1 MRILD
6 LHIDGFGRFHDLSV
20 SFDKDFNV
28 VYGKNE
34 TGKSTLHTFI
44 RCMLFG
50 LERGRG
56 RAARTDL
63 YSKYEPW
70 QNTGAYGGQMRVE
83 KDGVIYRLER
93 NFRKDQKTFLIINE
107 TAGKE
112 VEPTKSFLDFLLGGL
127 TETAYNNTISIG
139 QLKCVTEGGMV
150 AELRNYIANMNA
162 TGNLSLNITKAVSY
176 LKNRRKEFERQL
188 NPEAARTYTSLLT
201 EIKNIE
207 REISAPEYENQLQT
221 YQKLRTR
228 LKNQLS
234 SKQTERETLLQ
245 KIAKGRQALAGAQF
259 TDEASIR
266 EYQENAR
273 NTYEHYEEVAL
284 AADRK
289 GRTAA
294 AVLMLILA
302 VFSAIVAV
310 GLGFFSSRSFD
321 STFSGSGALVSVS
334 TGVAHYTI
342 WLICGLS
349 AAAVLFFALGLIL
362 FAKTRTLK
370 RELSMAEKLLQ
381 EIFSR
386 HLGDPSVSE
395 EAMTAFDSR
404 MEEFVRL
411 SQVLERTE
419 QSVDAQASE
428 IDALQEKEANCDDA
442 ISQQQKAQ
450 WELEKKLDHLA
461 HCKDQTE
468 ALKQVL
474 VENERIREEITAI
487 DLALE
492 TMTNL
497 SGTIR
502 DSFGLYLNKT
512 ASDLIRGITGGIYDS
527 MSVDENLN
535 IFMNTRT
542 RLVPVE
548 QVSSGTM
555 DQIYLALRLAAA
567 KLIQPEGDYMP
578 LIFDDSFVLYDEDRL
593 RTALKWLKTAYPG
606 QIIVFTCHQREAQMM
621 TADQIA
627 YHLVQMPG

>member
-6 LHIDGFGRFHDLSV
+6 LHIDGFGKFHDLSV
-20 SFDKDFNV
+20 SFDKDLNV

-34 TGKSTLHTFI
+34 AGKSTLHTFI

-56 RAARTDL
+56 RAARADL

-70 QNTGAYGGQMRVE
+70 QNKAVYGGRMRVE

-93 NFRKDQKTFLIINE
+93 NFQKDQKAFVIVNE

-112 VEPTKSFLDFLLGGL
+112 IEPTKGFMDFLLGGL

-150 AELRNYIANMNA
+150 TELRNYIANMNT
-162 TGNLSLNITKAVSY
+162 TGNLSLNITKATSY

-188 NPEAARTYTSLLT
+188 TPEAARTYTALLT

-207 REISAPEYENQLQT
+207 KEISAPEYENQLQT
-221 YQKLRTR
+221 YQDLRSQV
-228 LKNQLS
+228 KNQLS
-234 SKQTERETLLQ
+234 EKQTERETLLQ
-245 KIAKGRQALAGAQF
+245 KIAKGRQALDGAQF
-259 TDEASIR
+259 TDEASIHA
-266 EYQENAR
+266 YQENAR
-273 NTYEHYEEVAL
+273 NTYAHYKEVAD
-284 AADRK
+284 AASRR
-289 GRTAA
+289 GRSILP
-294 AVLMLILA
+294 VIMLVLA
-302 VFSAIVAV
+302 VFCALGA
-310 GLGFFSSRSFD
+310 GALGFLSSQTFD
-321 STFSGSGALVSVS
+321 PVVFGTGALISVS
-334 TGVAHYTI
+334 TGVAHYTVG
-342 WLICGLS
+342 LICALS
-349 AAAVLFFALGLIL
+349 AAAVFFFAVGLI
-362 FAKTRTLK
+362 FFMKNRSLK
-370 RELSMAEKLLQ
+370 QELSMTEKLLQ

-386 HLGDPSVSE
+386 HLGDSSISG
-395 EAMTAFDSR
+395 EAMTAFESR

-411 SQVLERTE
+411 SQVLERSE
-419 QSVDAQASE
+419 QSVQEQASD
-428 IDALQEKEANCDDA
+428 INALQAKETDCDDA
-442 ISQQQKAQ
+442 ISRQQKAQ
-450 WELEKKLDHLA
+450 WELEKRLDHLA

-468 ALKQVL
+468 SLKQVL
-474 VENERIREEITAI
+474 AENDRIREEITAI

-492 TMTNL
+492 TMTEL
-497 SGTIR
+497 SATIR

-512 ASDLIRGITGGIYDS
+512 ASELISGITGGIYDS
-527 MSVDENLN
+527 MSVDESLN
-535 IFMNTRT
+535 VFMNTRT

-593 RTALKWLKTAYPG
+593 HTALKWLKKAYPG
-606 QIIVFTCHQREAQMM
+606 QIIIFTCHQREAQMM

-627 YHLVQMPG
+627 YHLVTM

>member
-6 LHIDGFGRFHDLSV
+6 LHIDGFGKFHDLSV
-20 SFDKDFNV
+20 SFDKDLNV

-34 TGKSTLHTFI
+34 AGKSTLHTFI

-56 RAARTDL
+56 RAARADL

-70 QNTGAYGGQMRVE
+70 QNKAVYGGRMRVE

-93 NFRKDQKTFLIINE
+93 NFQKDQKAFVIVNE

-112 VEPTKSFLDFLLGGL
+112 IEPTKGFMDFLLGGL

-150 AELRNYIANMNA
+150 TELRNYIANMNT
-162 TGNLSLNITKAVSY
+162 TGNLSLNITKATSY

-188 NPEAARTYTSLLT
+188 TPEAARTYTALLT

-207 REISAPEYENQLQT
+207 KEISAPEYENQLQT
-221 YQKLRTR
+221 YQDLRSQV
-228 LKNQLS
+228 KNQLS
-234 SKQTERETLLQ
+234 EKQTERETLLQ
-245 KIAKGRQALAGAQF
+245 KIAKGRQALDGAQF
-259 TDEASIR
+259 TDEASIHA
-266 EYQENAR
+266 YQENAR
-273 NTYEHYEEVAL
+273 NTYAHYKEVAD
-284 AADRK
+284 AASRR
-289 GRTAA
+289 GRS
-294 AVLMLILA
+294 VLPVIMLVLA
-302 VFSAIVAV
+302 VFCALGA
-310 GLGFFSSRSFD
+310 GALGFLSSQTFD
-321 STFSGSGALVSVS
+321 PVVFGTGALISVS
-334 TGVAHYTI
+334 TGVAHYTVG
-342 WLICGLS
+342 LICALS
-349 AAAVLFFALGLIL
+349 AAAVFFFAVGLI
-362 FAKTRTLK
+362 FFMKNHSLK
-370 RELSMAEKLLQ
+370 QELSMTEKLLQ

-386 HLGDPSVSE
+386 HLGDSSISG
-395 EAMTAFDSR
+395 EAMTAFESR

-411 SQVLERTE
+411 SQVLERSE
-419 QSVDAQASE
+419 QSVQEQASE
-428 IDALQEKEANCDDA
+428 INALQAKETDCDDA
-442 ISQQQKAQ
+442 ISRQQKAQ

-468 ALKQVL
+468 SLKQVL
-474 VENERIREEITAI
+474 AENDRIREEITAI

-492 TMTNL
+492 TMTKL
-497 SGTIR
+497 SATIR

-512 ASDLIRGITGGIYDS
+512 ASELISGITGGIYDS
-527 MSVDENLN
+527 MSVDESLN
-535 IFMNTRT
+535 VFMNTRT

-567 KLIQPEGDYMP
+567 NLIQPEGDYMP

-593 RTALKWLKTAYPG
+593 HTALKWLKKAYPG
-606 QIIVFTCHQREAQMM
+606 QIIIFTCHQREAQMM

-627 YHLVQMPG
+627 YHLVTM

>member
-6 LHIDGFGRFHDLSV
+6 LHIDGFGKFHDLSV
-20 SFDKDFNV
+20 SFDKDLNV

-34 TGKSTLHTFI
+34 AGKSTLHTFI

-56 RAARTDL
+56 RAARADL

-70 QNTGAYGGQMRVE
+70 QNKAVYGGRMRVE

-93 NFRKDQKTFLIINE
+93 NFQKDQKAFVIVNE

-112 VEPTKSFLDFLLGGL
+112 IEPTKGFMDFLLGGL

-150 AELRNYIANMNA
+150 TELRNYIANMNT
-162 TGNLSLNITKAVSY
+162 TGNLSLNITKATSY

-188 NPEAARTYTSLLT
+188 TPEAARTYTALLT

-207 REISAPEYENQLQT
+207 KEISAPEYENQLQT
-221 YQKLRTR
+221 YQDLRSQV
-228 LKNQLS
+228 KNQLS
-234 SKQTERETLLQ
+234 EKQTERETLLQ
-245 KIAKGRQALAGAQF
+245 KIAKGRQALDGAQF
-259 TDEASIR
+259 TDEASIHA
-266 EYQENAR
+266 YQENAR
-273 NTYEHYEEVAL
+273 NTYAHYKEVAD
-284 AADRK
+284 AASRR
-289 GRTAA
+289 GRS
-294 AVLMLILA
+294 VLPVIMLVLA
-302 VFSAIVAV
+302 VFCALGA
-310 GLGFFSSRSFD
+310 GALGFLSSQTFD
-321 STFSGSGALVSVS
+321 PVVFGTGALISVS
-334 TGVAHYTI
+334 TGVAHYTVG
-342 WLICGLS
+342 LICALS
-349 AAAVLFFALGLIL
+349 AAAVFFFAVGLIFFMKNHSL
-362 FAKTRTLK
+362 NQ
-370 RELSMAEKLLQ
+370 ELSMTEKLLQ

-386 HLGDPSVSE
+386 HLGDSSISG
-395 EAMTAFDSR
+395 EAMTAFESR
-404 MEEFVRL
+404 MEEFIRL
-411 SQVLERTE
+411 SQVLERSE
-419 QSVDAQASE
+419 QSVQEQASE
-428 IDALQEKEANCDDA
+428 INALQAKETDCDDA
-442 ISQQQKAQ
+442 ISRQQKAQ
-450 WELEKKLDHLA
+450 WELEKRLDHLA

-468 ALKQVL
+468 SLKQVL
-474 VENERIREEITAI
+474 AENDRIREEITAI

-492 TMTNL
+492 TMTKL
-497 SGTIR
+497 SATIR

-512 ASDLIRGITGGIYDS
+512 ASELISGITGGIYDS
-527 MSVDENLN
+527 MSVDESLN
-535 IFMNTRT
+535 VFMNTRT

-593 RTALKWLKTAYPG
+593 HTALKWLKKAYPG
-606 QIIVFTCHQREAQMM
+606 QIIIFTCHQREAQMM

-627 YHLVQMPG
+627 YHLVTM

>member
-6 LHIDGFGRFHDLSV
+6 LHIDEFGKFHDLFV
-20 SFDKDFNV
+20 SFDQGFNV

-50 LERGRG
+50 MERGCS
-56 RAARTDL
+56 AYTDL

-70 QNTGAYGGQMRVE
+70 LSAGTYGGQLRLE

-93 NFRKDQKTFLIINE
+93 NFRKGQQSFVVINE
-107 TAGKE
+107 TAGKN
-112 VEPTKSFLDFLLGGL
+112 VEPTKSFMDFLLGGL

-139 QLKCVTEGGMV
+139 QLKCQTEGGMA
-150 AELRNYIANMNA
+150 AELRSYIANMNA
-162 TGNLSLNITKAVSY
+162 TGNLSLNITKAVTY
-176 LKNRRKEFERQL
+176 LKNRRKEFERHL

-207 REISAPEYENQLQT
+207 KEISAPEYENQLQN
-221 YQKLRTR
+221 YQDLRST
-228 LKNQLS
+228 LKDQLS
-234 SKQTERETLLQ
+234 SKQTARETLVQ
-245 KIAKGRQALAGAQF
+245 KITKGRQALDSAQF

-266 EYQENAR
+266 AYQENAQ
-273 NTYEHYEEVAL
+273 NTYEHYLEIT
-284 AADRK
+284 AAAAK
-289 GRTAA
+289 KERTAA
-294 AVLMLILA
+294 AILMLVLS
-302 VFSAIVAV
+302 VLSAIGAIV
-310 GLGFFSSRSFD
+310 LGIFSSRSFD
-321 STFSGSGALVSVS
+321 SAFSGSGALLSVS

-349 AAAVLFFALGLIL
+349 AAAVFFFAVGLIFL
-362 FAKTRTLK
+362 AKTRTLA

-411 SQVLERTE
+411 SQVLERSE
-419 QSVDAQASE
+419 QSVDEQASE
-428 IDALQEKEANCDDA
+428 IYTLQKQEADCDDA
-442 ISQQQKAQ
+442 ISKQQKAQ

-474 VENERIREEITAI
+474 AENERVREEITAI

-512 ASDLIRGITGGIYDS
+512 ASDLISGITGGIYDS

-542 RLVPVE
+542 RLIPVE

-567 KLIQPEGDYMP
+567 KLIQPEGDPMP

-593 RTALKWLKTAYPG
+593 RTALKWLKGAYPG

-627 YHLVQMPG
+627 YHLVQMPS

>member
-6 LHIDGFGRFHDLSV
+6 LHIDGFGKFHDLSV
-20 SFDKDFNV
+20 SFDKDLNV

-34 TGKSTLHTFI
+34 AGKSTLHTFI

-56 RAARTDL
+56 RAARADL

-70 QNTGAYGGQMRVE
+70 QNKAVYGGRMRVE

-93 NFRKDQKTFLIINE
+93 NFQKDQKAFVIVNE

-112 VEPTKSFLDFLLGGL
+112 IEPTKGFMDFLLGGL

-150 AELRNYIANMNA
+150 TELRNYIANMNT
-162 TGNLSLNITKAVSY
+162 TGNLSLNITKATSY

-188 NPEAARTYTSLLT
+188 TPEAARTYTALLT

-207 REISAPEYENQLQT
+207 KEISAPEYENQLQT
-221 YQKLRTR
+221 YQDLRSQV
-228 LKNQLS
+228 KNQLS
-234 SKQTERETLLQ
+234 EKQTERETLLQ
-245 KIAKGRQALAGAQF
+245 KIAKGRQALDGAQF
-259 TDEASIR
+259 TDEASIHA
-266 EYQENAR
+266 YQENAR
-273 NTYEHYEEVAL
+273 NTYAHYKEVAD
-284 AADRK
+284 AASRR
-289 GRTAA
+289 GRS
-294 AVLMLILA
+294 VLPVIMLVLA
-302 VFSAIVAV
+302 VFCALGA
-310 GLGFFSSRSFD
+310 GALGFLSSQTFD
-321 STFSGSGALVSVS
+321 PVVFGTGALISVS
-334 TGVAHYTI
+334 TGVAHYTVG
-342 WLICGLS
+342 LICALS
-349 AAAVLFFALGLIL
+349 AAAVFFFAVGLI
-362 FAKTRTLK
+362 FFMKNHSLK
-370 RELSMAEKLLQ
+370 QELSMTEKLLQ

-386 HLGDPSVSE
+386 HLGDSSISG
-395 EAMTAFDSR
+395 EAMTAFESR

-411 SQVLERTE
+411 SQGLERSE
-419 QSVDAQASE
+419 QSVQEQASE
-428 IDALQEKEANCDDA
+428 INALQAKETDCDDA
-442 ISQQQKAQ
+442 ISRQQKAQ
-450 WELEKKLDHLA
+450 WELEKRLDHLA

-468 ALKQVL
+468 SLKQVL
-474 VENERIREEITAI
+474 AENDRIREEITAI

-492 TMTNL
+492 TMTKL
-497 SGTIR
+497 SATIR

-512 ASDLIRGITGGIYDS
+512 ASELISGITGGIYDS
-527 MSVDENLN
+527 MSVDESLN
-535 IFMNTRT
+535 VFMNTRT

-593 RTALKWLKTAYPG
+593 HTALKWLKKAYPG
-606 QIIVFTCHQREAQMM
+606 QIIIFTCHQREAQMM

-627 YHLVQMPG
+627 YHLVTM

>member
-6 LHIDGFGRFHDLSV
+6 LHIDGFGKFHDLSV
-20 SFDKDFNV
+20 SFDKDLNV

-34 TGKSTLHTFI
+34 AGKSTLHTFI

-56 RAARTDL
+56 RAARADL

-70 QNTGAYGGQMRVE
+70 QNKAVYGGRMRVE

-93 NFRKDQKTFLIINE
+93 NFQKDQKAFVIVNE

-112 VEPTKSFLDFLLGGL
+112 IEPTKGFMDFLLGGL

-150 AELRNYIANMNA
+150 TELRNYIANMNT
-162 TGNLSLNITKAVSY
+162 TGNLSLNITKATSY

-188 NPEAARTYTSLLT
+188 TPEAARTYTALLT

-207 REISAPEYENQLQT
+207 KEISAPEYENQLQT
-221 YQKLRTR
+221 YQDLRSQV
-228 LKNQLS
+228 KNQLS
-234 SKQTERETLLQ
+234 EKQTERETLLQ
-245 KIAKGRQALAGAQF
+245 KIAKGRQALDGAQF
-259 TDEASIR
+259 TDEASIHA
-266 EYQENAR
+266 YQENAR
-273 NTYEHYEEVAL
+273 NTYAHYKEVAD
-284 AADRK
+284 AASRR
-289 GRTAA
+289 GRS
-294 AVLMLILA
+294 VLPVIMLVLA
-302 VFSAIVAV
+302 VFCALGA
-310 GLGFFSSRSFD
+310 GALGFLSSQTFD
-321 STFSGSGALVSVS
+321 PVVFGTGALISVS
-334 TGVAHYTI
+334 TGVAHYTVG
-342 WLICGLS
+342 LICALS
-349 AAAVLFFALGLIL
+349 AAAVFFFAVGLI
-362 FAKTRTLK
+362 FFMKNHSLK
-370 RELSMAEKLLQ
+370 QELSMTEKLLQ

-386 HLGDPSVSE
+386 HLGDSSISG
-395 EAMTAFDSR
+395 EAMTAFESR

-411 SQVLERTE
+411 SQVLERSE
-419 QSVDAQASE
+419 QSVQEQASE
-428 IDALQEKEANCDDA
+428 INALQAKETDCDDA
-442 ISQQQKAQ
+442 ISRQQKAQ

-468 ALKQVL
+468 SLKQVL
-474 VENERIREEITAI
+474 AENDRIREEITAI

-492 TMTNL
+492 TMTKL
-497 SGTIR
+497 SATIR

-512 ASDLIRGITGGIYDS
+512 ASELISGITGGIYDS
-527 MSVDENLN
+527 MSVDESLN
-535 IFMNTRT
+535 VFMNTRT

-567 KLIQPEGDYMP
+567 NLIQPEGDYMP

-593 RTALKWLKTAYPG
+593 RTALKWLKKAYPG
-606 QIIVFTCHQREAQMM
+606 QIIIFTCHQREAQMM

-627 YHLVQMPG
+627 YHLVTM

>member
-6 LHIDGFGRFHDLSV
+6 LHIDGFGKFHDLSV
-20 SFDKDFNV
+20 SFDKDLNV

-34 TGKSTLHTFI
+34 AGKSTLHTFI

-56 RAARTDL
+56 RAARGDL

-70 QNTGAYGGQMRVE
+70 QNKGVYGGQMRVE
-83 KDGVIYRLER
+83 KDCVIYRLER
-93 NFRKDQKTFLIINE
+93 NFQKDQKSFVIVNE
-107 TAGKE
+107 TAGKQ
-112 VEPTKSFLDFLLGGL
+112 VEPTKGFLDFLLGGL

-150 AELRNYIANMNA
+150 TELCNYIANMNT
-162 TGNLSLNITKAVSY
+162 TGNLSLNITKAASY
-176 LKNRRKEFERQL
+176 LKGRRKEFERQL
-188 NPEAARTYTSLLT
+188 TPEAARTYTALLT

-207 REISAPEYENQLQT
+207 KEISAPEYENQLRT
-221 YQKLRTR
+221 YQDLRSQV
-228 LKNQLS
+228 KNQLS
-234 SKQTERETLLQ
+234 EKQTERETLLQ
-245 KIAKGRQALAGAQF
+245 KIAKGRQALEGAQF

-266 EYQENAR
+266 AYQENAKT
-273 NTYEHYEEVAL
+273 TYSHYQELEETAS
-284 AADRK
+284 RK
-289 GRTAA
+289 GRT
-294 AVLMLILA
+294 VLPVIMLVLA
-302 VFSAIVAV
+302 ICSTIGAGV
-310 GLGFFSSRSFD
+310 LGFFSSQPI
-321 STFSGSGALVSVS
+321 STATSGAGALMSVS
-334 TGVAHYTI
+334 TGVSRYTI
-342 WLICGLS
+342 WLICILS
-349 AAAVLFFALGLIL
+349 AAAVFFFAVGLIFFMKNRSL
-362 FAKTRTLK
+362 RQ
-370 RELSMAEKLLQ
+370 ELSMTEKLLQ

-386 HLGDPSVSE
+386 HLGDSSISE
-395 EAMTAFDSR
+395 EAMKAFEGR
-404 MEEFVRL
+404 MEEFIRL
-411 SQVLERTE
+411 SQVLECSE
-419 QSVDAQASE
+419 QSVTEQAAE
-428 IDALQEKEANCDDA
+428 ISALQEKETDCDDV
-442 ISQQQKAQ
+442 ISRQQKAQ

-468 ALKQVL
+468 SLKQVL
-474 VENERIREEITAI
+474 AENDRIREEITAI

-492 TMTNL
+492 TMTEL
-497 SGTIR
+497 SATIR

-512 ASDLIRGITGGIYDS
+512 ASDLISGITGGIYDS

-535 IFMNTRT
+535 VFMNTRT

-593 RTALKWLKTAYPG
+593 HTALKWLKKAYPG
-606 QIIVFTCHQREAQMM
+606 QIIIFTCHQREAQMM

-627 YHLVQMPG
+627 YHLVTM

>member
-6 LHIDGFGRFHDLSV
+6 LHIDGFGKFHDLSV
-20 SFDKDFNV
+20 SFDKDLNV

-34 TGKSTLHTFI
+34 AGKSTLHTFI

-56 RAARTDL
+56 RAARADL

-70 QNTGAYGGQMRVE
+70 QNKAVYGGRMRVE

-93 NFRKDQKTFLIINE
+93 NFQKDQKAFVIVNE

-112 VEPTKSFLDFLLGGL
+112 IEPTKGFMDFLLGGL

-150 AELRNYIANMNA
+150 TELRNYIANMNT
-162 TGNLSLNITKAVSY
+162 TGNLSLNITKATSY

-188 NPEAARTYTSLLT
+188 TPEAARTYTALLT

-207 REISAPEYENQLQT
+207 KEISAPEYENQLQT
-221 YQKLRTR
+221 YQDLRSQV
-228 LKNQLS
+228 KNQLS
-234 SKQTERETLLQ
+234 EKQNERETLLQ
-245 KIAKGRQALAGAQF
+245 KIAKGRQALDGAQF
-259 TDEASIR
+259 TDEASIHA
-266 EYQENAR
+266 YQENAR
-273 NTYEHYEEVAL
+273 NTYAHYKEVAD
-284 AADRK
+284 AASRR
-289 GRTAA
+289 GRPILP
-294 AVLMLILA
+294 VIMLVLA
-302 VFSAIVAV
+302 VFCALGA
-310 GLGFFSSRSFD
+310 GALGFLSSQTFD
-321 STFSGSGALVSVS
+321 PVVFGTGALISVS
-334 TGVAHYTI
+334 TGVAHYTVG
-342 WLICGLS
+342 LICALS
-349 AAAVLFFALGLIL
+349 AAAVFFFAVGLI
-362 FAKTRTLK
+362 FFMKNRSLK
-370 RELSMAEKLLQ
+370 QELSMTEKLLQ

-386 HLGDPSVSE
+386 HLGDSSISG
-395 EAMTAFDSR
+395 EAMTAFESR

-411 SQVLERTE
+411 SQVLERSE
-419 QSVDAQASE
+419 QSVQEQASE
-428 IDALQEKEANCDDA
+428 INALQAKETDCDDA
-442 ISQQQKAQ
+442 ISRQQKAQ
-450 WELEKKLDHLA
+450 WELEKRLDHLA

-468 ALKQVL
+468 SLKQVL
-474 VENERIREEITAI
+474 AENDRIREEITAI

-492 TMTNL
+492 TMTEL
-497 SGTIR
+497 SATIR

-512 ASDLIRGITGGIYDS
+512 ASELISGITGGIYDS
-527 MSVDENLN
+527 MSVDESLN
-535 IFMNTRT
+535 VFMNTRT

-593 RTALKWLKTAYPG
+593 HTALKWLKKAYPG
-606 QIIVFTCHQREAQMM
+606 QIIIFTCHQREAQMM

-627 YHLVQMPG
+627 YHLVTM

>member
-6 LHIDGFGRFHDLSV
+6 LHIDGFGKFHDLFV
-20 SFDKDFNV
+20 SFDQGFNV

-50 LERGRG
+50 MERGRS
-56 RAARTDL
+56 AHTDL

-70 QNTGAYGGQMRVE
+70 LSAGTYGGQLRLE

-93 NFRKDQKTFLIINE
+93 NFRKGQQSFVVINE
-107 TAGKE
+107 TAGKN
-112 VEPTKSFLDFLLGGL
+112 VEPTKSFMDFLLGGL

-139 QLKCVTEGGMV
+139 QLKCQTEGGMA
-150 AELRNYIANMNA
+150 AELRSYIANMNA
-162 TGNLSLNITKAVSY
+162 TGNLSLNITKAVTY
-176 LKNRRKEFERQL
+176 LKNRRKEFERRL

-207 REISAPEYENQLQT
+207 KEISAPEYENQLQN
-221 YQKLRTR
+221 YQNLRST
-228 LKNQLS
+228 LKDQLS
-234 SKQTERETLLQ
+234 SKQTARETLVQ
-245 KIAKGRQALAGAQF
+245 KITKGRQALDSAQF

-266 EYQENAR
+266 AYQENAQ
-273 NTYEHYEEVAL
+273 NTYEHYLEIT
-284 AADRK
+284 AAAAK
-289 GRTAA
+289 KERTAA
-294 AVLMLILA
+294 AILMLVLS
-302 VFSAIVAV
+302 VLSAIGAIV
-310 GLGFFSSRSFD
+310 LGIFSSRSFD
-321 STFSGSGALVSVS
+321 SAFSGSGALLSVS

-349 AAAVLFFALGLIL
+349 AAAVFFFAVGLIFL
-362 FAKTRTLK
+362 AKTRTLA

-411 SQVLERTE
+411 SQVLERSE
-419 QSVDAQASE
+419 KSVDEQASE
-428 IDALQEKEANCDDA
+428 IYTLQKQEADCDDA
-442 ISQQQKAQ
+442 ISKQQKAQ

-474 VENERIREEITAI
+474 AENERVREEITAI

-512 ASDLIRGITGGIYDS
+512 ASDLISGITGGIYDS

-542 RLVPVE
+542 RLIPVE

-567 KLIQPEGDYMP
+567 KLIQPEGDPMP

-593 RTALKWLKTAYPG
+593 RTALKWLKGAYPG

-627 YHLVQMPG
+627 YHLVQMPS

>member
-6 LHIDGFGRFHDLSV
+6 LHIDGFGKFHDLSV
-20 SFDKDFNV
+20 SFDKDLNV

-34 TGKSTLHTFI
+34 AGKSTLHTFI

-56 RAARTDL
+56 RAARADL

-70 QNTGAYGGQMRVE
+70 QNKAVYGGRMRVE

-93 NFRKDQKTFLIINE
+93 NFQKDQKAFVIVNE

-112 VEPTKSFLDFLLGGL
+112 IEPTKGFMDFLLGGL

-150 AELRNYIANMNA
+150 TELRNYIANMNT
-162 TGNLSLNITKAVSY
+162 TGNLSLNITKATSY

-188 NPEAARTYTSLLT
+188 TPEAARTYTALLT

-207 REISAPEYENQLQT
+207 KEISAPEYENQLQT
-221 YQKLRTR
+221 YQDLRSQV
-228 LKNQLS
+228 KNQLS
-234 SKQTERETLLQ
+234 EKQTERETLLQ
-245 KIAKGRQALAGAQF
+245 KIAKGRQALDGAQF
-259 TDEASIR
+259 TDEASIHA
-266 EYQENAR
+266 YQENAR
-273 NTYEHYEEVAL
+273 NTYAHYKEVAD
-284 AADRK
+284 AASRR
-289 GRTAA
+289 GRS
-294 AVLMLILA
+294 VLPVIMLVLA
-302 VFSAIVAV
+302 VFCALGA
-310 GLGFFSSRSFD
+310 GALGFLSSQTFD
-321 STFSGSGALVSVS
+321 PVVFGTGALISVS
-334 TGVAHYTI
+334 TGVAHYTVG
-342 WLICGLS
+342 LICALS
-349 AAAVLFFALGLIL
+349 AAAVFFFAVGLI
-362 FAKTRTLK
+362 FFMKNHSLK
-370 RELSMAEKLLQ
+370 QELSMTEKLLQ

-386 HLGDPSVSE
+386 HLGDSSISG
-395 EAMTAFDSR
+395 EAMTAFESR

-411 SQVLERTE
+411 SQVLERSE
-419 QSVDAQASE
+419 QSVQEQASE
-428 IDALQEKEANCDDA
+428 INALQAKEADCDDA
-442 ISQQQKAQ
+442 ISRQQKAQ
-450 WELEKKLDHLA
+450 WELEKRLDHLA

-468 ALKQVL
+468 SLKQVL
-474 VENERIREEITAI
+474 AENDRIREEITAI

-492 TMTNL
+492 TMTEL
-497 SGTIR
+497 SATIR

-512 ASDLIRGITGGIYDS
+512 ASELISGITGGIYDS
-527 MSVDENLN
+527 MSVDESLN
-535 IFMNTRT
+535 VFMNTRT

-555 DQIYLALRLAAA
+555 DQIHLALRLAAA

-593 RTALKWLKTAYPG
+593 HTALKWLKKAYPG
-606 QIIVFTCHQREAQMM
+606 QIIIFTCHQREAQMM

-627 YHLVQMPG
+627 YHLVTM

>member
-6 LHIDGFGRFHDLSV
+6 LHIDGFGKFHDLSV
-20 SFDKDFNV
+20 SFDQDLNV

-34 TGKSTLHTFI
+34 AGKSTLHTFI
-44 RCMLFG
+44 RCMLLG

-56 RAARTDL
+56 RAARGDL

-70 QNTGAYGGQMRVE
+70 QNKAVYGGRMRVE

-93 NFRKDQKTFLIINE
+93 NFQKDQKSFVIVNE

-112 VEPTKSFLDFLLGGL
+112 VEPTKGFLDFLLGGL

-150 AELRNYIANMNA
+150 TELRNYIANMNT
-162 TGNLSLNITKAVSY
+162 TGNLSLNITKATSY

-188 NPEAARTYTSLLT
+188 TPEAARTYTALLT

-207 REISAPEYENQLQT
+207 KEISAPEYENQLQT
-221 YQKLRTR
+221 YQNLRSQV
-228 LKNQLS
+228 KNQLS
-234 SKQTERETLLQ
+234 EKQTERETLLQ
-245 KIAKGRQALAGAQF
+245 KIAKGRQALDGAQF
-259 TDEASIR
+259 TDEASIHA
-266 EYQENAR
+266 YQENAR
-273 NTYEHYEEVAL
+273 NTYAHYKEL
-284 AADRK
+284 ADATSHK
-289 GRTAA
+289 GRAILP
-294 AVLMLILA
+294 VVMLVLA
-302 VFSAIVAV
+302 VFCALGA
-310 GLGFFSSRSFD
+310 GTLGFFSFQTLD
-321 STFSGSGALVSVS
+321 PVASGTGALISVS
-334 TGVAHYTI
+334 TGVARYTVG
-342 WLICGLS
+342 LICGLS
-349 AAAVLFFALGLIL
+349 AAAVFFFAVGLI
-362 FAKTRTLK
+362 FFMKNRSLK
-370 RELSMAEKLLQ
+370 QEFSMTEKLLQ

-386 HLGDPSVSE
+386 HLGDSSISE
-395 EAMTAFDSR
+395 EAMTAFESR

-411 SQVLERTE
+411 SQVLERSE
-419 QSVDAQASE
+419 QSVKEQASE
-428 IDALQEKEANCDDA
+428 ITALQEKETNCDDA
-442 ISQQQKAQ
+442 ISHQQKAQ

-468 ALKQVL
+468 SLKQVL
-474 VENERIREEITAI
+474 AENDHIREEITAI

-492 TMTNL
+492 TMTGL

-512 ASDLIRGITGGIYDS
+512 ASDLISGITGGIYDS

-535 IFMNTRT
+535 VFMNTRT

-593 RTALKWLKTAYPG
+593 HTALKWLKKAYPG
-606 QIIVFTCHQREAQMM
+606 QIIIFTCHQREAQMM

-627 YHLVQMPG
+627 YHLVTM

>member
-6 LHIDGFGRFHDLSV
+6 LHIDGFGKFHDLSV
-20 SFDKDFNV
+20 SFDKDLNV

-34 TGKSTLHTFI
+34 AGKSTLHTFI

-56 RAARTDL
+56 RAARADL

-70 QNTGAYGGQMRVE
+70 QNKAVYGGRMRVE

-93 NFRKDQKTFLIINE
+93 NFQKDQKAFVIVNE

-112 VEPTKSFLDFLLGGL
+112 IEPTKGFMDFLLGGL

-150 AELRNYIANMNA
+150 TELRNYIANMNT
-162 TGNLSLNITKAVSY
+162 TGNLSLNITKATSY

-188 NPEAARTYTSLLT
+188 TPEAARTYTALLT

-207 REISAPEYENQLQT
+207 KEISAPEYENQLQT
-221 YQKLRTR
+221 YQDLRSQV
-228 LKNQLS
+228 KNQLS
-234 SKQTERETLLQ
+234 EKQTERETLLQ
-245 KIAKGRQALAGAQF
+245 KIAKGRQALDGAQF
-259 TDEASIR
+259 TDEASIHA
-266 EYQENAR
+266 YQENAR
-273 NTYEHYEEVAL
+273 NTYAHYKEVAD
-284 AADRK
+284 AASRR
-289 GRTAA
+289 GRS
-294 AVLMLILA
+294 VLPVIMLVLA
-302 VFSAIVAV
+302 VFCALGA
-310 GLGFFSSRSFD
+310 GALGFLSSQTFD
-321 STFSGSGALVSVS
+321 PVVFGTGALISVS
-334 TGVAHYTI
+334 TGVAHYTVG
-342 WLICGLS
+342 LICALS
-349 AAAVLFFALGLIL
+349 AAAVFFFAVGLI
-362 FAKTRTLK
+362 FFMKNHSLK
-370 RELSMAEKLLQ
+370 QELSITEKLLQ

-386 HLGDPSVSE
+386 HLGDSSISG
-395 EAMTAFDSR
+395 EAMTAFESR

-411 SQVLERTE
+411 SQVLERSE
-419 QSVDAQASE
+419 QSVQEQASE
-428 IDALQEKEANCDDA
+428 INALQAKETDCDDA
-442 ISQQQKAQ
+442 ISRQQKAQ
-450 WELEKKLDHLA
+450 WELEKRLDHLA

-468 ALKQVL
+468 SLKQVL
-474 VENERIREEITAI
+474 AENDRIREEITAI

-492 TMTNL
+492 TMTKL
-497 SGTIR
+497 SATIR

-512 ASDLIRGITGGIYDS
+512 ASELISGITGGIYDS
-527 MSVDENLN
+527 MSVDESLN
-535 IFMNTRT
+535 VFMNTRT
-542 RLVPVE
+542 RLLPVE

-593 RTALKWLKTAYPG
+593 HTALKWLKKAYPG
-606 QIIVFTCHQREAQMM
+606 QIIIFTCHQREAQMM

-627 YHLVQMPG
+627 YHLVTM

>member
-6 LHIDGFGRFHDLSV
+6 LHIDGFGKFHDLSV
-20 SFDKDFNV
+20 SFDKDLNV

-34 TGKSTLHTFI
+34 AGKSTLHTFI

-56 RAARTDL
+56 RAARADL

-70 QNTGAYGGQMRVE
+70 QNKAVYGGRMRVE

-93 NFRKDQKTFLIINE
+93 NFQKDQKAFVIVNE

-112 VEPTKSFLDFLLGGL
+112 IEPTKGFMDFLLGGL

-150 AELRNYIANMNA
+150 TELRNYIANMNT
-162 TGNLSLNITKAVSY
+162 TGNLSLNITKATSY

-188 NPEAARTYTSLLT
+188 TPEAARTYTALLT

-207 REISAPEYENQLQT
+207 KEISAPEYENQLQT
-221 YQKLRTR
+221 YQDLRSQV
-228 LKNQLS
+228 KNQLS
-234 SKQTERETLLQ
+234 EKQTERETLLQ
-245 KIAKGRQALAGAQF
+245 KIAKGRQALDGAQF
-259 TDEASIR
+259 TDEASIHA
-266 EYQENAR
+266 YQENAR
-273 NTYEHYEEVAL
+273 NTYAHYKEVAD
-284 AADRK
+284 AASRR
-289 GRTAA
+289 GRS
-294 AVLMLILA
+294 VLPVIMLVLA
-302 VFSAIVAV
+302 VFCALGA
-310 GLGFFSSRSFD
+310 GALGFLSSQTFD
-321 STFSGSGALVSVS
+321 PVVFGTGALISVS
-334 TGVAHYTI
+334 TGVAHYTVG
-342 WLICGLS
+342 LICALS
-349 AAAVLFFALGLIL
+349 AAAVFFFAVGLI
-362 FAKTRTLK
+362 FFMKNHSLK
-370 RELSMAEKLLQ
+370 QELSMTEKLLQ

-386 HLGDPSVSE
+386 HLGDSSISG
-395 EAMTAFDSR
+395 EAMTAFESR

-411 SQVLERTE
+411 SQVLERSE
-419 QSVDAQASE
+419 QSVQEQASE
-428 IDALQEKEANCDDA
+428 INALQAKETDCDDA
-442 ISQQQKAQ
+442 ISRQQKAQ
-450 WELEKKLDHLA
+450 WELEKRLDHLA

-468 ALKQVL
+468 SLKQVL
-474 VENERIREEITAI
+474 AENDRIREEITAI

-492 TMTNL
+492 TMTKL
-497 SGTIR
+497 SATIR

-512 ASDLIRGITGGIYDS
+512 ASELISGITGGIYDS
-527 MSVDENLN
+527 MSVDESLN
-535 IFMNTRT
+535 VFMNTRT

-593 RTALKWLKTAYPG
+593 HTALKWLKKAYPG
-606 QIIVFTCHQREAQMM
+606 QIIIFTCHQREAQMM

-627 YHLVQMPG
+627 YHLVTM

>member
-6 LHIDGFGRFHDLSV
+6 LHIDGFGKFHDLSV
-20 SFDKDFNV
+20 SFDKDLNV

-34 TGKSTLHTFI
+34 AGKSTLHTFI

-56 RAARTDL
+56 RAARADL

-70 QNTGAYGGQMRVE
+70 QNKAVYGGRMRVE

-93 NFRKDQKTFLIINE
+93 NFQKDQKAFVIVNE

-112 VEPTKSFLDFLLGGL
+112 IEPTKGFMDFLLGGL

-150 AELRNYIANMNA
+150 TELRNYIANMNT
-162 TGNLSLNITKAVSY
+162 TGNLSLNITKATSY

-188 NPEAARTYTSLLT
+188 TPEAARTYTALLT

-207 REISAPEYENQLQT
+207 KEISAPEYENQLQT
-221 YQKLRTR
+221 YQDLRSQV
-228 LKNQLS
+228 KNQLS
-234 SKQTERETLLQ
+234 EKQTERETLLQ
-245 KIAKGRQALAGAQF
+245 KIAKGRQALDGAQF
-259 TDEASIR
+259 TDEASIHA
-266 EYQENAR
+266 YQENAR
-273 NTYEHYEEVAL
+273 NTYAHYKEVAD
-284 AADRK
+284 AASRR
-289 GRTAA
+289 GRS
-294 AVLMLILA
+294 VLPVIMLVLA
-302 VFSAIVAV
+302 VFCALGA
-310 GLGFFSSRSFD
+310 GALGFLSSQTFD
-321 STFSGSGALVSVS
+321 PVVFGTGALISVS
-334 TGVAHYTI
+334 TGVAHYTVG
-342 WLICGLS
+342 LICALS
-349 AAAVLFFALGLIL
+349 AAAVFFFAVGLI
-362 FAKTRTLK
+362 FFMKNHSLK
-370 RELSMAEKLLQ
+370 QELSMTEKLLQ

-386 HLGDPSVSE
+386 HLGDSSISG
-395 EAMTAFDSR
+395 EAMTAFESR
-404 MEEFVRL
+404 MEEFIRL
-411 SQVLERTE
+411 SQVLERSE
-419 QSVDAQASE
+419 QSVQEQASE
-428 IDALQEKEANCDDA
+428 INALQAKETDCDDA
-442 ISQQQKAQ
+442 ISRQQKAQ
-450 WELEKKLDHLA
+450 WELEKRLDHLA

-468 ALKQVL
+468 SLKQVL
-474 VENERIREEITAI
+474 AENDRIREEITAI

-492 TMTNL
+492 TMTGL
-497 SGTIR
+497 SATIR

-512 ASDLIRGITGGIYDS
+512 ASELISGITGGIYDS
-527 MSVDENLN
+527 MSVDESLN
-535 IFMNTRT
+535 VFMNTRT

-593 RTALKWLKTAYPG
+593 HTALKWLKKAYPG
-606 QIIVFTCHQREAQMM
+606 QIIIFTCHQREAQMM

-627 YHLVQMPG
+627 YHLVTM

>member
-6 LHIDGFGRFHDLSV
+6 LHIDGFGKFHDLSV
-20 SFDKDFNV
+20 SFDKDLNV

-34 TGKSTLHTFI
+34 AGKSTLHTFI

-56 RAARTDL
+56 RAARADL

-70 QNTGAYGGQMRVE
+70 QNKSVYGGRMRVE

-93 NFRKDQKTFLIINE
+93 NFQKDQKAFVIVNE

-112 VEPTKSFLDFLLGGL
+112 IEPTKGFMDFLLGGL

-150 AELRNYIANMNA
+150 TELRNYIANMNT
-162 TGNLSLNITKAVSY
+162 TGNLSLNITKATSY

-188 NPEAARTYTSLLT
+188 TPEAARTYTALLT

-207 REISAPEYENQLQT
+207 KEISAPEYENQLQT
-221 YQKLRTR
+221 YQDLRSQV
-228 LKNQLS
+228 KNQLS
-234 SKQTERETLLQ
+234 EKQTERETLLQ
-245 KIAKGRQALAGAQF
+245 KIAKGRQALDGAQF
-259 TDEASIR
+259 TDEASIHA
-266 EYQENAR
+266 YQENAR
-273 NTYEHYEEVAL
+273 NTYAHYKEVAD
-284 AADRK
+284 AASRR
-289 GRTAA
+289 GRS
-294 AVLMLILA
+294 VLPVIMLVLA
-302 VFSAIVAV
+302 VFCALGA
-310 GLGFFSSRSFD
+310 GALGFLSSQTFD
-321 STFSGSGALVSVS
+321 PVVFGTGALISVS
-334 TGVAHYTI
+334 TGVAHYTVG
-342 WLICGLS
+342 LICALS
-349 AAAVLFFALGLIL
+349 AAAVFFFAVGLI
-362 FAKTRTLK
+362 FFMKNHSLK
-370 RELSMAEKLLQ
+370 QELSMTEKLLQ

-386 HLGDPSVSE
+386 HLGDSSISG
-395 EAMTAFDSR
+395 EAMTAFESR

-411 SQVLERTE
+411 SQVLERSE
-419 QSVDAQASE
+419 QSVQEQASE
-428 IDALQEKEANCDDA
+428 INALQAKETDCDDA
-442 ISQQQKAQ
+442 ISRQQKAQ
-450 WELEKKLDHLA
+450 WELEKRLDHLA

-468 ALKQVL
+468 SLKQVL
-474 VENERIREEITAI
+474 AENDRIREEITAI

-492 TMTNL
+492 TMTKL
-497 SGTIR
+497 SATIR

-512 ASDLIRGITGGIYDS
+512 ASELISGITGGIYDS
-527 MSVDENLN
+527 MSVDESLN
-535 IFMNTRT
+535 VFMNTRT
-542 RLVPVE
+542 RLLPVE

-593 RTALKWLKTAYPG
+593 HTALKWLKKAYPG
-606 QIIVFTCHQREAQMM
+606 QIIIFTCHQREAQMM

-627 YHLVQMPG
+627 YHLVTM

>member
-6 LHIDGFGRFHDLSV
+6 LHIDGFGKFHDLSV
-20 SFDKDFNV
+20 SFDKDLNV

-34 TGKSTLHTFI
+34 AGKSTLHTFI

-56 RAARTDL
+56 RAARADL

-70 QNTGAYGGQMRVE
+70 QNKAVYGGRMRVE

-93 NFRKDQKTFLIINE
+93 NFQKDQKAFVIVNE

-112 VEPTKSFLDFLLGGL
+112 IEPTKGFMDFLLGGL

-150 AELRNYIANMNA
+150 TELRNYIANMNT
-162 TGNLSLNITKAVSY
+162 TGNLSLNITKATSY

-188 NPEAARTYTSLLT
+188 TPEAARTYTALLT

-207 REISAPEYENQLQT
+207 KEISSPEYENQLQT
-221 YQKLRTR
+221 YQDLRSQV
-228 LKNQLS
+228 KNQLS
-234 SKQTERETLLQ
+234 EKQTERETLLQ
-245 KIAKGRQALAGAQF
+245 KIAKGRQALDGAQF
-259 TDEASIR
+259 TDEASIHA
-266 EYQENAR
+266 YQENAR
-273 NTYEHYEEVAL
+273 NTYAHYKEVAD
-284 AADRK
+284 AASRR
-289 GRTAA
+289 GRS
-294 AVLMLILA
+294 VLPVIMLVLA
-302 VFSAIVAV
+302 VFCALGA
-310 GLGFFSSRSFD
+310 GALGFLSSQTFD
-321 STFSGSGALVSVS
+321 PVVFGTGALISVS
-334 TGVAHYTI
+334 TGVAHYTVG
-342 WLICGLS
+342 LICALS
-349 AAAVLFFALGLIL
+349 AAAVFFFAVGLI
-362 FAKTRTLK
+362 FFMKNHSLK
-370 RELSMAEKLLQ
+370 QELSMTEKLLQ

-386 HLGDPSVSE
+386 HLGDSSISG
-395 EAMTAFDSR
+395 EAMTAFESR

-411 SQVLERTE
+411 SQVLERSE
-419 QSVDAQASE
+419 QSVQEQASE
-428 IDALQEKEANCDDA
+428 INALQAKETDCDDA
-442 ISQQQKAQ
+442 ISRQQKAQ
-450 WELEKKLDHLA
+450 WELEKRLDHLA

-468 ALKQVL
+468 SLKQVL
-474 VENERIREEITAI
+474 AENDRIREEITAI

-492 TMTNL
+492 TMTKL
-497 SGTIR
+497 SATIR

-512 ASDLIRGITGGIYDS
+512 ASELISGITGGIYDS
-527 MSVDENLN
+527 MSVDESLN
-535 IFMNTRT
+535 VFMNTRT

-593 RTALKWLKTAYPG
+593 HTALKWLKKAYPG
-606 QIIVFTCHQREAQMM
+606 QIIIFTCHQREAQMM

-627 YHLVQMPG
+627 YHLVTM

>member
-6 LHIDGFGRFHDLSV
+6 LHIDGFGKFHDLSV
-20 SFDKDFNV
+20 SFDKDLNV

-34 TGKSTLHTFI
+34 AGKSTLHTFI

-56 RAARTDL
+56 RAARADL

-70 QNTGAYGGQMRVE
+70 QNKAVYGGRMRVE
-83 KDGVIYRLER
+83 KDGIIYRLER
-93 NFRKDQKTFLIINE
+93 NFQKDQKAFVIVNE

-112 VEPTKSFLDFLLGGL
+112 IEPTKGFMDFLLGGL

-150 AELRNYIANMNA
+150 TELRNYIANMNT
-162 TGNLSLNITKAVSY
+162 TGNLSLNITKATSY

-188 NPEAARTYTSLLT
+188 TPEAARTYTALLT

-207 REISAPEYENQLQT
+207 KEISAPEYENQLQI
-221 YQKLRTR
+221 YQDLRSQV
-228 LKNQLS
+228 KNQLS
-234 SKQTERETLLQ
+234 EKQTERETLLQ
-245 KIAKGRQALAGAQF
+245 KIAKGRQALDGAQF
-259 TDEASIR
+259 TDEASIHA
-266 EYQENAR
+266 YQENAR
-273 NTYEHYEEVAL
+273 NTYAHYKEVAD
-284 AADRK
+284 AASRR
-289 GRTAA
+289 GRS
-294 AVLMLILA
+294 VLPVIMLVLA
-302 VFSAIVAV
+302 VFCALGA
-310 GLGFFSSRSFD
+310 GALGFLSSQTFD
-321 STFSGSGALVSVS
+321 PVVFGTGALISVS
-334 TGVAHYTI
+334 TGVAHYTVG
-342 WLICGLS
+342 LICALS
-349 AAAVLFFALGLIL
+349 AAAVFFFAVGLI
-362 FAKTRTLK
+362 FFMKNHSLK
-370 RELSMAEKLLQ
+370 QELSMTEKLLQ

-386 HLGDPSVSE
+386 HLGDSSISG
-395 EAMTAFDSR
+395 EAMTAFESR

-411 SQVLERTE
+411 SQVLERSE
-419 QSVDAQASE
+419 QSVQEQASE
-428 IDALQEKEANCDDA
+428 INALQAKETDCDDA
-442 ISQQQKAQ
+442 ISRQQKAQ
-450 WELEKKLDHLA
+450 WELEKRLDHLA

-468 ALKQVL
+468 SLKQVL
-474 VENERIREEITAI
+474 AENDRIREEITAI

-492 TMTNL
+492 TMTEL
-497 SGTIR
+497 SATIR

-512 ASDLIRGITGGIYDS
+512 ASELISGITGGIYDS
-527 MSVDENLN
+527 MSVDESLN
-535 IFMNTRT
+535 VFMNTRT

-593 RTALKWLKTAYPG
+593 HTALKWLKKAYPG
-606 QIIVFTCHQREAQMM
+606 QIIIFTCHQREAQMM

-627 YHLVQMPG
+627 YHLVTM

>member
-6 LHIDGFGRFHDLSV
+6 LHIDGFGKFHDLSV
-20 SFDKDFNV
+20 SFDKDLNV

-34 TGKSTLHTFI
+34 AGKSTLHTFI

-56 RAARTDL
+56 RAARADL

-70 QNTGAYGGQMRVE
+70 QNKAVYGGRMRVE

-93 NFRKDQKTFLIINE
+93 NFQKDQKAFVIVNE

-112 VEPTKSFLDFLLGGL
+112 IEPTKGFMDFLLGGL

-150 AELRNYIANMNA
+150 TELRNYIANMNT
-162 TGNLSLNITKAVSY
+162 TGNLSLNITKATSY

-188 NPEAARTYTSLLT
+188 TPEAARTYTALLT

-207 REISAPEYENQLQT
+207 KEISAPEYENQLQT
-221 YQKLRTR
+221 YQDLRSQV
-228 LKNQLS
+228 KNQLS
-234 SKQTERETLLQ
+234 EKQTERETLLQ
-245 KIAKGRQALAGAQF
+245 KIAKGRQALDGAQF
-259 TDEASIR
+259 TDEASIHA
-266 EYQENAR
+266 YQENAR
-273 NTYEHYEEVAL
+273 NTYAHYKEVAD
-284 AADRK
+284 AASRR
-289 GRTAA
+289 GRS
-294 AVLMLILA
+294 VLPVIMLVLA
-302 VFSAIVAV
+302 VFCALGA
-310 GLGFFSSRSFD
+310 GALGFLSSQTFD
-321 STFSGSGALVSVS
+321 PVVFGTGALISVS
-334 TGVAHYTI
+334 TGVAHYTVG
-342 WLICGLS
+342 LICALS
-349 AAAVLFFALGLIL
+349 AAAVFFFAVGLI
-362 FAKTRTLK
+362 FFMKNHSLK
-370 RELSMAEKLLQ
+370 QELSMTEKLLQ

-386 HLGDPSVSE
+386 HLGDSSISG
-395 EAMTAFDSR
+395 EAMTAFESR

-411 SQVLERTE
+411 SQVLGRSE
-419 QSVDAQASE
+419 QSVQEQASE
-428 IDALQEKEANCDDA
+428 INALQAKETDCDDA
-442 ISQQQKAQ
+442 ISRQQKAQ
-450 WELEKKLDHLA
+450 WELEKRLDHLA

-468 ALKQVL
+468 SLKQVL
-474 VENERIREEITAI
+474 AENDRIREEITAI

-492 TMTNL
+492 TMTEL
-497 SGTIR
+497 SATIR

-512 ASDLIRGITGGIYDS
+512 ASELISGITGGIYDS
-527 MSVDENLN
+527 MSVDESLN
-535 IFMNTRT
+535 VFMNTRT

-593 RTALKWLKTAYPG
+593 HTALKWLKKAYPG
-606 QIIVFTCHQREAQMM
+606 QIIIFTCHQREAQMM

-627 YHLVQMPG
+627 YHLVTM